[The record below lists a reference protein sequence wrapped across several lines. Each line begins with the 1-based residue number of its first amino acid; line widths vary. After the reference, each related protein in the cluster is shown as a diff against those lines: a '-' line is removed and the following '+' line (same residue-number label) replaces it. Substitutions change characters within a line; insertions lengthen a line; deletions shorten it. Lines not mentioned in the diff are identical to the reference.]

1 MKNAIATILVHLFDK
16 ESSVCIEKITTLHKI
31 TDKYE
36 INSKAI
42 TNARGTSLEE
52 AVKTLKDSEE
62 DCQKFLD
69 YLKKL
74 AKSDGLYTTE
84 ELLIHNA
91 IKSALTGNGEIVT
104 VPHRAFTIEK
114 PTAFY
119 FDSRKNTADSTKEEL
134 KKLFSTYDIGFVT
147 AEDIVKNFASEDFT
161 KEMDGIHF
169 YFGNYGDKMIT
180 EAMDKVKKLDNKKL
194 GKIILTNHEVPEEPY
209 LLIKFSDSNITN
221 EPKSL
226 DKKSPLLEH
235 YNLLILPIVK
245 DNPVR
250 NVEEFLRDEKDLE
263 SLQDMPKERLLHF
276 DIYRSLLSHFLITGK
291 DSSITICPQKQIV
304 IFNDL
309 INEKGYARYVELNI
323 NTLEYFF
330 IVWQTLYWKE
340 LQKIKNSY
348 AINVLNHLL
357 LKYKYTFDKSRPY
370 YQVERDEEIDSLIK
384 GRVGDNDSLGKYKF
398 SDNFRKIAKAID
410 EQLYN
415 TIIYTPN
422 PEDYTTY
429 ADTNKNSSKTS
440 LRQKK
445 KSSKDEE
452 RKSSP
457 HYYKI
462 TNITKK
468 VYIVDFDIDDPSDA
482 ETLTSINFNPKN
494 NEGKKEFMVNTIL
507 KYKKR
512 TLLKGSTLGKY
523 LLEIAKKSVE

>member
-16 ESSVCIEKITTLHKI
+16 ESFVCLEKITTLHKI
-31 TDKYE
+31 TNEYK
-36 INSKAI
+36 INSKAV

-69 YLKKL
+69 YLKEL

-169 YFGNYGDKMIT
+169 YFGNYGDKMIE
-180 EAMDKVKKLDNKKL
+180 EAMDKVKKLDNKTL
-194 GKIILTNHEVPEEPY
+194 GKIILTNHKVPKGPY
-209 LLIKFSDSNITN
+209 LLIKFSDSDITN
-221 EPKSL
+221 EPKTL

-235 YNLLILPIVK
+235 YNLLILPIDK
-245 DNPVR
+245 DNPVK
-250 NVEEFLRDEKDLE
+250 NAEEFLRGAEKPVFIQPIPE
-263 SLQDMPKERLLHF
+263 NRLLHF

-291 DSSITICPQKQIV
+291 DSSITICPQLKIV

-309 INEKGYARYVELNI
+309 INEKGYARMVKLNT
-323 NTLEYFF
+323 NTLEYLF
-330 IVWQTLYWKE
+330 IVWQTLYWDE
-340 LQKIKNSY
+340 LQGIKNEY
-348 AINVLNHLL
+348 AINVLNYLL
-357 LKYKYTFDKSRPY
+357 LKYKNTYDSRPY
-370 YQVERDEEIDSLIK
+370 YQAKKCDKEIERLIK
-384 GRVGDNDSLGKYKF
+384 ERVGDNDSFGKYKF
-398 SDNFRKIAKAID
+398 SDNFRKTAEAID
-410 EQLYN
+410 KQLYN

-429 ADTNKNSSKTS
+429 SVKEKNPS
-440 LRQKK
+440 
-445 KSSKDEE
+445 
-452 RKSSP
+452 KSSP

-462 TNITKK
+462 TNITKE
-468 VYIVDFDIDDPSDA
+468 VYIADLDKETMNKIDFNS
-482 ETLTSINFNPKN
+482 KN
-494 NEGKKEFMVNTIL
+494 KEGKKEFMVNTIL
-507 KYKKR
+507 NYKER
-512 TLLKGSTLGKY
+512 TLLTESTLGKY
-523 LLEIAKKSVE
+523 LLKIAKISVE